1 MHMSAKWEHF
11 DHGADIGVRG
21 IADTETGAFEQ
32 AALAL
37 TAVIANPDLVRHT
50 ETVEVHCEAPDH
62 ELLFAEWLNAIIF
75 EMATRNMLF
84 SRFEIKLLKESLT
97 AKLYGEAVNI
107 QRHSPAVEVKGAT
120 YTSLKVCK
128 DDNDKWVAQCVVDV

>member
-1 MHMSAKWEHF
+1 MTARWEHF

-21 IADTETGAFEQ
+21 IADTEAGAFEQ

-37 TAVIANPDLVRHT
+37 TAVTTNPDLVRDSK
-50 ETVEVHCEAPDH
+50 TVEVHCEAPDH

-75 EMATRNMLF
+75 EMSTRNMLF
-84 SRFEIKLLKESLT
+84 SRFDIKLFKESLT
-97 AKLYGEAVNI
+97 ATLYGEAVNT

-120 YTSLKVCK
+120 YTSLKVSK
-128 DDNDKWVAQCVVDV
+128 DDDGTWIAQCIVDV